1 MGLKEIYMK
10 EIKSDILIA
19 QQLGA
24 ALKTGAEAL
33 ISIAGAYKDEQTKLL
48 GNDSAHHAI
57 ALSQNKAKVISAAIQ
72 SVCTNIQSV
81 AEEFQASDEASA
93 SRFQLME
100 GRDRE

>member
-1 MGLKEIYMK
+1 MK

-24 ALKTGAEAL
+24 ALRTGAEAL
-33 ISIAGAYKDEQTKLL
+33 ISIADVYKDEQTKLL

-57 ALSQNKAKVISAAIQ
+57 ELSQSKAKDISVAIQ

-81 AEEFQASDEASA
+81 AEEFQAIDEASA

>member
-24 ALKTGAEAL
+24 ALRTGAEAL
-33 ISIAGAYKDEQTKLL
+33 ISIADVYKDEQTKLL

-57 ALSQNKAKVISAAIQ
+57 ELSQSKAKDISVAIQ

-81 AEEFQASDEASA
+81 AEEFQAIDEASA

>member
-33 ISIAGAYKDEQTKLL
+33 ISIADVYKDEQTKLL

-57 ALSQNKAKVISAAIQ
+57 ELSQSKAKDISVAIQ

-81 AEEFQASDEASA
+81 AEEFQAVDEASVG
-93 SRFQLME
+93 RFQLME
-100 GRDRE
+100 S

>member
-24 ALKTGAEAL
+24 ALKTGGEAL
-33 ISIAGAYKDEQTKLL
+33 AIVVGAYKDEQTKLL

-57 ALSQNKAKVISAAIQ
+57 ELSQNKAKVISAAIQ

-81 AEEFQASDEASA
+81 AEEFQAIDEASA